1 MLDKRMLI
9 ALSFF
14 IAAWSM
20 FTFENQKA
28 MQMRSERLANLA
40 AEEMTAS
47 PVGFEDHMD
56 DENVLVDIVPSDSR
70 RMVTSGGKQA
80 PTQVPEKFTGTLSEV
95 NTGCFADGECYIV
108 VSGKHVTMLWGWT
121 NEIVGSVRNAEGG
134 IGELEKHIGGS
145 INVYAN
151 KLSDGS
157 YTLYGDVDYFVE
169 LAK

>member
-20 FTFENQKA
+20 FAFEDQKA
-28 MQMRSERLANLA
+28 MQMRSARLANLETQA
-40 AEEMTAS
+40 MTAS
-47 PVGFEDHMD
+47 PVGSENYAD
-56 DENVLVDIVPSDSR
+56 DESVITNEMSPVGR
-70 RMVTSGGKQA
+70 RMATPSPKQA

-95 NTGCFADGECYIV
+95 STGCFADGECYV
-108 VSGKHVTMLWGWT
+108 VVGGKHITVLWGWT
-121 NEIVGSVRNAEGG
+121 DEIVGSVRNAEGG

-151 KLSDGS
+151 KLAGGP
-157 YTLYGDVDYFVE
+157 YTLYGSADYYVE